1 MKILDFFGFYMD
13 KIYCNDEYK
22 VYKWLINVLIDKYWY
37 YNDLLVDILNILCG
51 TSIAQKS

>member
-22 VYKWLINVLIDKYWY
+22 VYKWLINVLIDKY
-37 YNDLLVDILNILCG
+37 
-51 TSIAQKS
+51 